1 MDRSNKYRKLARDA
15 QTMADEAGS
24 PEDKA
29 SWRSIAQSWLDLLRG
44 TQQPAEQRFDDQS
57 KARGTGQDESGSTH

>member
-1 MDRSNKYRKLARDA
+1 
-15 QTMADEAGS
+15 MADEVSDPG
-24 PEDKA
+24 DKA
-29 SWRSIAQSWLDLLRG
+29 SWRRIAQSWLAQLRG